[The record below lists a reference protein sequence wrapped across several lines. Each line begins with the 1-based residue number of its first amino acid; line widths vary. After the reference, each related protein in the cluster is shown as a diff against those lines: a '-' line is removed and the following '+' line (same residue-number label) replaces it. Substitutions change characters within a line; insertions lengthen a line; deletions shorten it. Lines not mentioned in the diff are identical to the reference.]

1 VPQESAKPKP
11 VLVLNKNLLEKGWGK
26 IAAIKKYDYNDR
38 DPLTGKIIAACY
50 QVHNELGPGFV
61 ERIYLTALKIV
72 LKKLEL
78 NYEEEK
84 EFLVSFQGE
93 KIGKFRTDLVIA
105 DKVIVELK
113 ALEGRM
119 PKIFESQVI
128 SYLKASGLRVGL
140 LVNFGNRRCEIRRLM
155 TSP

>member
-1 VPQESAKPKP
+1 MGEDSSDRP
-11 VLVLNKNLLEKGWGK
+11 
-26 IAAIKKYDYNDR
+26 R

-61 ERIYLTALKIV
+61 ERIYLSALKV
-72 LKKLEL
+72 ALKKLEL

-84 EFLVSFQGE
+84 EFGVSFQGE
-93 KIGKFRTDLVIA
+93 KIGKFRTDLVVE

-128 SYLKASGLRVGL
+128 SYLKASSLSVGL
-140 LVNFGNRRCEIRRLM
+140 LVNFGNRRYEIRRLM
-155 TSP
+155 TSQPSP

>member
-1 VPQESAKPKP
+1 MSKDYSD
-11 VLVLNKNLLEKGWGK
+11 
-26 IAAIKKYDYNDR
+26 KKYDYNDR

-61 ERIYLTALKIV
+61 ERIYLAALKAA

-78 NYEEEK
+78 NYQEEK

-93 KIGKFRTDLVIA
+93 KIGKFRADLVIE

-113 ALEGRM
+113 ALEGRV
-119 PKIFESQVI
+119 PKIFES
-128 SYLKASGLRVGL
+128 SGLNVGL
-140 LVNFGNRRCEIRRLM
+140 LVNFGNPRCEIRRLM